1 MQISLSRKWSG
12 RVTHQRFVMRDRER
26 EGEPRVAAPSRCRA
40 AFTPCRSRGVFIR
53 PRHRMSC
60 ARVLTTCSAHW
71 GHLSP
76 LYSCTVHCTAVQL
89 SHQQHHYI
97 LSHRQSVS
105 NSGSSQTLVTKCR
118 EILSSPVKNFDIIW
132 LRSVLWP
139 WMTLMKNFICG
150 YLDSDNHH
158 DIVSIFWLGKK
169 IFCAWKKNIFLHTKI
184 FLRWVFSGHVTA
196 RSMSRQP
203 FDAEWDFI
211 WHNAYH
217 KVTLTQNS
225 DVMKKYPAGKN
236 TTIFSS
242 VTKNCLNCLMLPPS
256 LRNEHLGRSN
266 ICCAGDK
273 VQRSQTLWFPKI
285 TRETKTLNYTKIFH
299 WGSKKNIPFSG
310 CHLSTALHLGQGSV
324 IRDQNYPQSISCVQR
339 AATGCSV
346 CY

>member
-1 MQISLSRKWSG
+1 MIR
-12 RVTHQRFVMRDRER
+12 TCDTPEIRDARPG

-76 LYSCTVHCTAVQL
+76 LYSCTVHCTVVQL

-169 IFCAWKKNIFLHTKI
+169 FCAW
-184 FLRWVFSGHVTA
+184 
-196 RSMSRQP
+196 
-203 FDAEWDFI
+203 
-211 WHNAYH
+211 
-217 KVTLTQNS
+217 
-225 DVMKKYPAGKN
+225 
-236 TTIFSS
+236 
-242 VTKNCLNCLMLPPS
+242 
-256 LRNEHLGRSN
+256 
-266 ICCAGDK
+266 
-273 VQRSQTLWFPKI
+273 
-285 TRETKTLNYTKIFH
+285 
-299 WGSKKNIPFSG
+299 
-310 CHLSTALHLGQGSV
+310 
-324 IRDQNYPQSISCVQR
+324 
-339 AATGCSV
+339 
-346 CY
+346 

>member
-1 MQISLSRKWSG
+1 MKSDWW
-12 RVTHQRFVMRDRER
+12 
-26 EGEPRVAAPSRCRA
+26 EPRVAA
-40 AFTPCRSRGVFIR
+40 PCRSRGVFIR

-76 LYSCTVHCTAVQL
+76 LYSCTVQCTTVQL

-236 TTIFSS
+236 TIFSS

-256 LRNEHLGRSN
+256 LRNEHLGKSN

-273 VQRSQTLWFPKI
+273 VQRSQVLSDFRKSHERQKLSI
-285 TRETKTLNYTKIFH
+285 TQKYFIEGARKIFH
-299 WGSKKNIPFSG
+299 SVVATCPL
-310 CHLSTALHLGQGSV
+310 LSTWALSH
-324 IRDQNYPQSISCVQR
+324 
-339 AATGCSV
+339 
-346 CY
+346 

>member
-1 MQISLSRKWSG
+1 MKSDWW
-12 RVTHQRFVMRDRER
+12 
-26 EGEPRVAAPSRCRA
+26 EPRVAA
-40 AFTPCRSRGVFIR
+40 PCRSRGVFIR

-76 LYSCTVHCTAVQL
+76 LYSCTVHCTVVQL

-184 FLRWVFSGHVTA
+184 FLRWVFSGHVT
-196 RSMSRQP
+196 
-203 FDAEWDFI
+203 
-211 WHNAYH
+211 
-217 KVTLTQNS
+217 
-225 DVMKKYPAGKN
+225 
-236 TTIFSS
+236 
-242 VTKNCLNCLMLPPS
+242 
-256 LRNEHLGRSN
+256 
-266 ICCAGDK
+266 CAGNLLM
-273 VQRSQTLWFPKI
+273 RSGISSDTMLI
-285 TRETKTLNYTKIFH
+285 TKWPWHKTLM
-299 WGSKKNIPFSG
+299 WWKNIRLVKIQQFS
-310 CHLSTALHLGQGSV
+310 
-324 IRDQNYPQSISCVQR
+324 
-339 AATGCSV
+339 AA
-346 CY
+346 

>member
-1 MQISLSRKWSG
+1 
-12 RVTHQRFVMRDRER
+12 
-26 EGEPRVAAPSRCRA
+26 
-40 AFTPCRSRGVFIR
+40 
-53 PRHRMSC
+53 
-60 ARVLTTCSAHW
+60 
-71 GHLSP
+71 
-76 LYSCTVHCTAVQL
+76 
-89 SHQQHHYI
+89 
-97 LSHRQSVS
+97 
-105 NSGSSQTLVTKCR
+105 
-118 EILSSPVKNFDIIW
+118 
-132 LRSVLWP
+132 
-139 WMTLMKNFICG
+139 MTLMKNFICG

-169 IFCAWKKNIFLHTKI
+169 LFWGLKKNIFLHTKI

-256 LRNEHLGRSN
+256 LRNEHLGKSN

-310 CHLSTALHLGQGSV
+310 CHLSTALHLGTQSLETKITHKAFPVFREQQQAAVSV
-324 IRDQNYPQSISCVQR
+324 IKHIPRHYFWNIFIHLRFCVGARNNKRDP
-339 AATGCSV
+339 
-346 CY
+346 

>member
-1 MQISLSRKWSG
+1 MQINLSRKWSG

-76 LYSCTVHCTAVQL
+76 LYSCTVHCTVVQL

-169 IFCAWKKNIFLHTKI
+169 SFGAWKKYFLAHRKT
-184 FLRWVFSGHVTA
+184 LEMGVQW
-196 RSMSRQP
+196 SRHAVP
-203 FDAEWDFI
+203 ATFWCGVGF
-211 WHNAYH
+211 H
-217 KVTLTQNS
+217 LTQCLSQS
-225 DVMKKYPAGKN
+225 DPD
-236 TTIFSS
+236 
-242 VTKNCLNCLMLPPS
+242 TK
-256 LRNEHLGRSN
+256 
-266 ICCAGDK
+266 
-273 VQRSQTLWFPKI
+273 LWCDEKI
-285 TRETKTLNYTKIFH
+285 
-299 WGSKKNIPFSG
+299 SG
-310 CHLSTALHLGQGSV
+310 W
-324 IRDQNYPQSISCVQR
+324 
-339 AATGCSV
+339 
-346 CY
+346 